1 MPIHRDQL
9 WGWLKKDLQAIADFQ
24 PDIVLARQDAY
35 CWSVVKA
42 AVQKKVPV
50 VTYADAPVAY
60 ECRMFN
66 LASRWHPPGVV
77 EWIEKRGLQQSK
89 AVISVS
95 NPGANRL
102 RKYQLKVPIH
112 VISNGFEAS
121 NFPARSQADR
131 DRLRSEL
138 GV

>member
-1 MPIHRDQL
+1 MVEQIARELRTIGHDVRVYASNGLNSSVGDTSSSEIPRYSTPVRSLKRAL
-9 WGWLKKDLQAIADFQ
+9 WFAKTIGRNWARLKKDLQAIADFQ

-77 EWIEKRGLQQSK
+77 EWIEKRGLQQS
-89 AVISVS
+89 
-95 NPGANRL
+95 
-102 RKYQLKVPIH
+102 
-112 VISNGFEAS
+112 
-121 NFPARSQADR
+121 
-131 DRLRSEL
+131 
-138 GV
+138 